1 MSYVGIGNRQD
12 YIADF
17 PTQEF
22 SGNST
27 TTTFTLNF
35 EAVTGAVRV
44 AVDNVLQPA
53 DGSSYYVNGN
63 SLTFTSAPASGTN
76 NISVVYLGTVRNISS
91 VSDNAITAAKLNS
104 AAITG
109 QTAETSVADDDLVLI
124 YDDSATALRKMTKS
138 NFTSGLA
145 TTNGITEADQWRLT
159 TNFSNDAQPIASNLE
174 RNDTSFSYIG
184 TGMSESSGVF
194 TFPSTG
200 IYLVKYNI
208 TAIISGNGEDGK
220 VNPLIEITT
229 DGTNFSTVADSQFN
243 LADDSNGTLA
253 RGSTELNIIFDVTN
267 TSTHKVRFTV
277 LVNNTSTQTNSS
289 STENRTYFTFIR
301 LGDT

>member
-109 QTAETSVADDDLVLI
+109 QTAETSIADDDLVLI

-145 TTNGITEADQWRLT
+145 TVNGITEADAWRVT
-159 TNFSNDAQPIASNLE
+159 TNFTNVANGVAEAITSNWE
-174 RNDTSFSYIG
+174 RADVNFEKIG
-184 TGMSESSGVF
+184 TGLTESSGVF
-194 TFPSTG
+194 SFPSTG
-200 IYLVKYNI
+200 KYL
-208 TAIISGNGEDGK
+208 IIALASYYPTSATSD
-220 VNPLIEITT
+220 VQFYSEITT
-229 DGTNFSTVADSQFN
+229 NNGSSYQTLGLALSGAAGSDRPENVGFN
-243 LADDSNGTLA
+243 Y
-253 RGSTELNIIFDVTN
+253 ICDVTETTN
-267 TSTHKVRFTV
+267 TKIRFGTV
-277 LVNNTSTQTNSS
+277 GATYITWQGNTNSQ
-289 STENRTYFTFIR
+289 RIGFTCIR

>member
-1 MSYVGIGNRQD
+1 MTSIIKVDTIQSAAGSTVLEQTNATTITLG
-12 YIADF
+12 
-17 PTQEF
+17 T
-22 SGNST
+22 SGQT
-27 TTTFTLNF
+27 I
-35 EAVTGAVRV
+35 V
-44 AVDNVLQPA
+44 
-53 DGSSYYVNGN
+53 
-63 SLTFTSAPASGTN
+63 PASNVT
-76 NISVVYLGTVRNISS
+76 L
-91 VSDNAITAAKLNS
+91 
-104 AAITG
+104 
-109 QTAETSVADDDLVLI
+109 
-124 YDDSATALRKMTKS
+124 
-138 NFTSGLA
+138 SGIA

>member
-124 YDDSATALRKMTKS
+124 YDDSATALRKMTTQ
-138 NFTSGLA
+138 NLRALA
-145 TTNGITEADQWRLT
+145 GITEADQWRLT
-159 TNFSNDAQPIASNLE
+159 TTFTSDATPISSNLE
-174 RNDTSFSYIG
+174 RNDSSGFSKLG
-184 TGMSESSGVF
+184 TGMSVSSGNW

-200 IYLVKYNI
+200 YWWVSFNYMLSQITGDEGDGNAQIYLTIDNSSYNLFSSSKFALSASTMPSRYSSGTQAIIDVTDTSLVKIQFQINAI
-208 TAIISGNGEDGK
+208 TANTQVLGNSDRNE
-220 VNPLIEITT
+220 T
-229 DGTNFSTVADSQFN
+229 F
-243 LADDSNGTLA
+243 
-253 RGSTELNIIFDVTN
+253 
-267 TSTHKVRFTV
+267 
-277 LVNNTSTQTNSS
+277 
-289 STENRTYFTFIR
+289 FTFIR

>member
-109 QTAETSVADDDLVLI
+109 QTAETTVADDDLVLI

-138 NFTSGLA
+138 NFISGA
-145 TTNGITEADQWRLT
+145 GITEADQWRVT
-159 TNFSNDAQPIASNLE
+159 ANFSNSANGVDEDTTSNWE
-174 RNDTSFSYIG
+174 RADTSDFEKIG
-184 TGMSESSGVF
+184 TGLSQSSGIF
-194 TFPSTG
+194 SFPSTG
-200 IYLVKYNI
+200 KYLIDFRTSYYPSGANSGIYVKIKVTTDNSTYTTRAQGLSGSAGADRPENI
-208 TAIISGNGEDGK
+208 GTSCIIDVTDTSNVK
-220 VNPLIEITT
+220 FKITT
-229 DGTNFSTVADSQFN
+229 NGATSVLWQGNSNSQEF
-243 LADDSNGTLA
+243 G
-253 RGSTELNIIFDVTN
+253 F
-267 TSTHKVRFTV
+267 TS
-277 LVNNTSTQTNSS
+277 
-289 STENRTYFTFIR
+289 IR